1 MKILSTFGLLS
12 ILSGC
17 HLGQPQLF
25 EPGPIRY
32 QQSRAILHDP
42 YPDVDAGPDV
52 VGARPRDFQQPQ
64 PPAVRN
70 QWLYR
75 NF

>member
-1 MKILSTFGLLS
+1 M
-12 ILSGC
+12 
-17 HLGQPQLF
+17 
-25 EPGPIRY
+25 RY

-52 VGARPRDFQQPQ
+52 VGARPRDFQQPL

-75 NF
+75 SF